1 MKLRK
6 LSLNHHRAEQRVLA
20 QQSEEQENPRLN
32 VEQAARYLG
41 VSVSTLNRW
50 RGEEVGPE
58 WIKLG
63 GRVYYYASALTAF
76 TKGS

>member
-6 LSLNHHRAEQRVLA
+6 PSLNHHRAEQRVLA
-20 QQSEEQENPRLN
+20 QQFEEQENPRLN

-50 RGEEVGPE
+50 RGEGGGPE

-63 GRVYYYASALTAF
+63 GRVYYYAIALSAFA
-76 TKGS
+76 KGN

>member
-6 LSLNHHRAEQRVLA
+6 PSLNHHRAEQRVLA

-76 TKGS
+76 AKGN